1 MFSQFD
7 YSGGVSHI
15 DYSGGVSH
23 IEEPE
28 WFFTLLSFPQFIG
41 SQFMVLDYSVR
52 NLWEIFVADKRNTC
66 ECVRNLTIVAES
78 HILKNKNGSLHYYHF
93 HKITPFIIFFI
104 DFTVLLD
111 TGWK

>member
-1 MFSQFD
+1 MRRVRVRRWHVPDTRHIFNPKCHC
-7 YSGGVSHI
+7 YI
-15 DYSGGVSH
+15 DYSLILSVSKFQIH
-23 IEEPE
+23 PSA
-28 WFFTLLSFPQFIG
+28 SF
-41 SQFMVLDYSVR
+41 VT
-52 NLWEIFVADKRNTC
+52 NKRNTC

-78 HILKNKNGSLHYYHF
+78 HILKNQNGSLPYYHF